1 MRTFEYRLYPN
12 KEQSHLLMG
21 CLIES
26 RKLYNEMLE
35 ITKGQYAERGTFPTQ
50 YDLTAQFK
58 GRGGEYVPATT
69 VQMLADRLSKSLKRF
84 LDAKELG
91 IPDRG
96 FPRFKKP
103 NRWHS
108 IQLRQYG
115 KDAYLH
121 EDKKHLIVPK
131 KLGHFL
137 KIKLHRPIEG
147 TAKTVHLVH
156 RADGHWYA
164 LIVCETLPHTEHEPT
179 TCEHPDIGID
189 VGLKSFLTDSEGH
202 TIENPRFYRSSQRT
216 LRRKQRQ
223 LCRRKKGSHRRRK
236 AARSTAQTHL
246 KIARQRRDFHF
257 KTAKQYTEQYQMIA
271 VEKLQ
276 LLNMTQNHS
285 LAKSIMDASWGAFL
299 DILSEKAERA
309 GHAVLRVN
317 PRFTSQKCHKC
328 GEIVQKSL
336 SVRTHICPFCGY
348 VADRD
353 VDAAKN
359 ILLKA
364 RAWPSGTVSD
374 GSPVEL
380 RSPQL

>member
-1 MRTFEYRLYPN
+1 MRTFEYRLFVN
-12 KEQSHLLMG
+12 KQQAPLLME
-21 CLIES
+21 CLKETRFI
-26 RKLYNEMLE
+26 YNEMLE
-35 ITKGQYAERGTFPTQ
+35 SVKAQYEENGTFPSK
-50 YDLTAQFK
+50 YDLETAFK
-58 GRGGEYVPATT
+58 GQGAHVPATT

-84 LDAKELG
+84 LAAKQHN
-91 IPDRG
+91 IPGVG

-115 KDAYLH
+115 KDVYVH
-121 EDKKHLIVPK
+121 ENKKLLIVPK
-131 KLGHFL
+131 KIGHFL

-147 TAKTVHLVH
+147 TPKTVHLIS

-164 LIVCETLPHTEHEPT
+164 LIVCETEPQT
-179 TCEHPDIGID
+179 DHLESACEHPDVGID

-202 TIENPRFYRSSQRT
+202 TVENPRYYRTSQKT

-223 LCRRKKGSHRRRK
+223 LGRRKQGSQRRRK
-236 AARSTAQTHL
+236 AARNTAETHL
-246 KIARQRRDFHF
+246 KMARQRRDFHF
-257 KTAKQYTEQYQMIA
+257 KVAKQYTESHHHIA
-271 VEKLQ
+271 VED
-276 LLNMTQNHS
+276 LLICNMVKNHH

-299 DILSEKAERA
+299 NILEEKAARA
-309 GHAVLRVN
+309 GHQVIRVN

-336 SVRTHICPFCGY
+336 SVRTHLCPFCGY

-353 VDAAKN
+353 INAAKN
-359 ILLKA
+359 ILLQA
-364 RAWPSGTVSD
+364 RAWPSGTVSA

-380 RSPQL
+380 RSLRL

>member
-1 MRTFEYRLYPN
+1 MRTFEFRLYPN
-12 KEQSHLLMG
+12 KDQSRLLMA
-21 CLIES
+21 CLAES

-35 ITKGQYAERGTFPTQ
+35 TVKAQYAEQGTFPTK

-84 LDAKELG
+84 LDAKELD

-115 KDAYLH
+115 KDSYLH
-121 EDKKHLIVPK
+121 EDKKHLLVPK

-147 TAKTVHLVH
+147 TPKTVHLVH

-164 LIVCETLPHTEHEPT
+164 LIVCETEPRTEHAPSD
-179 TCEHPDIGID
+179 CSHPAIGID

-202 TIENPRFYRSSQRT
+202 TVESPRFYRSSQQTLRCKQRT
-216 LRRKQRQ
+216 LG
-223 LCRRKKGSHRRRK
+223 RRKKGSHRRRK

-246 KIARQRRDFHF
+246 KIARQRRDFHY
-257 KTAKQYTEQYQMIA
+257 KTAKPYAAHYHHIA
-271 VEKLQ
+271 VE
-276 LLNMTQNHS
+276 
-285 LAKSIMDASWGAFL
+285 
-299 DILSEKAERA
+299 
-309 GHAVLRVN
+309 
-317 PRFTSQKCHKC
+317 
-328 GEIVQKSL
+328 
-336 SVRTHICPFCGY
+336 
-348 VADRD
+348 
-353 VDAAKN
+353 
-359 ILLKA
+359 
-364 RAWPSGTVSD
+364 
-374 GSPVEL
+374 
-380 RSPQL
+380 